1 MEDVL
6 KMDIFFAVT
15 TVAVIIL
22 TVLVSILLM
31 YAIRLMRTL
40 NRISL
45 TVAEEA
51 QAIRA
56 DLIEARASAK
66 RKGAKVMAFIE
77 MMGKTAPRLLSR
89 KKRSPARPRKEDS

>member
-15 TVAVIIL
+15 TAAVIIL
-22 TVLVSILLM
+22 TVLVSILLL

-45 TVAEEA
+45 TVAQEA

-66 RKGAKVMAFIE
+66 RKGAKAVAFIE
-77 MMGKTAPRLLSR
+77 MIGATVLRMLSS
-89 KKRSPARPRKEDS
+89 KKRTARTRKADS